1 MEREERKQEEEEES
15 LGFEG
20 DLVNLGSWRKKNGE
34 GCGRSSFWVLR
45 E

>member
-1 MEREERKQEEEEES
+1 MPKMEREEREQEEEEES

-20 DLVNLGSWRKKNGE
+20 DLV
-34 GCGRSSFWVLR
+34 SFGKL